1 MTSPSPNTKRRS
13 KLQRMIDDAQSA
25 GLVVTRVV
33 DKGYGQY
40 DLITSSPQNH
50 AQEQSA
56 NIIDLE
62 MRKAFSK
69 G

>member
-1 MTSPSPNTKRRS
+1 
-13 KLQRMIDDAQSA
+13 MIDDAQSA

-40 DLITSSPQNH
+40 DLITTSPQNH